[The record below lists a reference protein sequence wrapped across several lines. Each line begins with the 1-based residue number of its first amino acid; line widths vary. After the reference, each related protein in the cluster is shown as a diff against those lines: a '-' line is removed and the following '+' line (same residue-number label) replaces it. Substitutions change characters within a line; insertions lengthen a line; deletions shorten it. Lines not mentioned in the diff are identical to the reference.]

1 MSDTVDA
8 RAAAPVA
15 APDRMPRIAAERLSD
30 DQKRAIDE
38 FTEGRGY
45 AIRGPW
51 VALLRSPPVM
61 RAVRIMNDYLR
72 FKSPLAESL
81 KEMMILVAAREWTQQ
96 YVWNSHYPAALKAGL
111 RREIADAIASRRRP
125 ADMAEDEA
133 AAYDLATE
141 ILRFKRVNDA
151 TYARA
156 VARFDEAGVVELLSI
171 VGQYSSLAI
180 IMNTTQTPLP
190 EGAAPALK
198 P

>member
-1 MSDTVDA
+1 MPDSAKAD
-8 RAAAPVA
+8 AAAPTGT
-15 APDRMPRIAAERLSD
+15 PDRMPRIAADRLTG
-30 DQKRAIDE
+30 DQKQAIEE

-51 VALLRSPPVM
+51 VVLLRSPPVM
-61 RAVRIMNDYLR
+61 RAVRMMNDYLR
-72 FKSPLAESL
+72 FKSQVAESI
-81 KEMMILVAAREWTQQ
+81 KEMMILIAAREWTQQ

-111 RREIADAIASRRRP
+111 RRETADAISVRKRP
-125 ADMAEDEA
+125 AGMSGDEE

-141 ILRFKRVNDA
+141 ILAFKRVSDA

-156 VARFDEAGVVELLSI
+156 VAAFGEAGVIDLLSI

-180 IMNTTQTPLP
+180 VMNTTQTPLP
-190 EGAAPALK
+190 EGARPALS